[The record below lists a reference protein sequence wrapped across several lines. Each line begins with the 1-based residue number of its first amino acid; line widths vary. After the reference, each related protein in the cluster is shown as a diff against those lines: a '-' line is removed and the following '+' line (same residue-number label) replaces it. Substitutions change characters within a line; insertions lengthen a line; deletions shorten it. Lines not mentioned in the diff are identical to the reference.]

1 MDHKKRKILFKIKF
15 PYKVVQI
22 RPSYIKDQLVNFEVD
37 NPTDCSIGYK
47 VSSTRK
53 SSLVIKP
60 VSGIIKPGS
69 KWNFTI
75 KFFKLKQPDFDFIR
89 DRLTIHLAIVPTD
102 KTFENPLQ
110 FWKGSA
116 GPPQPVITHPIEILY
131 IPEVEGVF
139 HQENISSLE
148 FQKDKSQSGESKI
161 KEAVELDQLSNPAQ
175 PTCLQPF
182 TCQDTKNEKGNEAKI
197 SKNYGKE
204 EDKQEKRKS
213 EEEEDF

>member
-15 PYKVVQI
+15 PYRVVRI

-53 SSLVIKP
+53 SLLVIKP

-75 KFFKLKQPDFDFIR
+75 KFSKLKQPDFDFIR
-89 DRLTIHLAIVPTD
+89 DRLTIHLAIVPND

-116 GPPQPVITHPIEILY
+116 EPPQPVITYPIEILY
-131 IPEVEGVF
+131 VPEVEGDF
-139 HQENISSLE
+139 CQDNTSSLE
-148 FQKDKSQSGESKI
+148 FQKDKSESGESNVKDV
-161 KEAVELDQLSNPAQ
+161 KLDQFSNLAK
-175 PTCLQPF
+175 TTYLQPF
-182 TCQDTKNEKGNEAKI
+182 TSQDTKNEKRNEVKI
-197 SKNYGKE
+197 SKNYEKE
-204 EDKQEKRKS
+204 EDKQEEKEM
-213 EEEEDF
+213 EEEEF